1 MTVLKDLDRFHLVMV
16 TLDRLPQLKDRTAYL
31 KQEMQDKLVEQKYYI
46 KKNGLDMPEIRNWKC
61 KICVSGYLH
70 DSYRDAEM

>member
-46 KKNGLDMPEIRNWKC
+46 KKNGLDMPEIRNWK
-61 KICVSGYLH
+61 
-70 DSYRDAEM
+70 